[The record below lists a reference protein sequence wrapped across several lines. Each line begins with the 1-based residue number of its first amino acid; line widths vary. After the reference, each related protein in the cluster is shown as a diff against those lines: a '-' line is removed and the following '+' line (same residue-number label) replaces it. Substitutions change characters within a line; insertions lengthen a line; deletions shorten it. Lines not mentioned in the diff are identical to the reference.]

1 MFLCILYNM
10 AASETQDTKI
20 RKTVPPFLCITAGF
34 HNPFLMNLRRRK
46 VDITMLTGTVL
57 AANTNISHLSALL
70 QPQDILRTI
79 LFIAH
84 ECNDQTCMVRNLRP

>member
-1 MFLCILYNM
+1 M
-10 AASETQDTKI
+10 
-20 RKTVPPFLCITAGF
+20 
-34 HNPFLMNLRRRK
+34 
-46 VDITMLTGTVL
+46 DITMLTGTVL